1 MTFGGRAG
9 ASCVCLRDAARGAAC
24 PTGVGSRAIPRL
36 PSGPGRSRAVLGG
49 PERSQATA
57 APPPPPPPNGGGGGG
72 GGGPHP
78 PRTNQGGDWV
88 GGAPDKQDSPPE
100 QLSLREIS
108 RSMTQIFGGTLQAS
122 SDAMAAYAVSVG
134 PSVAMDDRGSLIEA
148 SEVVC
153 LGEVTGWAS

>member
-57 APPPPPPPNGGGGGG
+57 P
-72 GGGPHP
+72 PHP

-122 SDAMAAYAVSVG
+122 SDAMAADAVSVG